1 MILENIFC
9 LQEIG
14 VHAPNMLTI
23 RSSIANMIVGTYMT
37 HLMSTRIF
45 TLILNRRF
53 IQTLKILRKMSTGT
67 KVFANHLALIVFSI
81 SYEKWAQR
89 EKYLNNT
96 RLPYTWFSL
105 GNLWI
110 PPCPCSRRPL
120 CALSP
125 GRSHC
130 WRGRH
135 EHWFLERIVDTL
147 LMWWLSDHLVQMFP
161 PQSGPPV
168 GKQCSQSREKQIEV

>member
-1 MILENIFC
+1 MWLGVDPKMILENIFC

-96 RLPYTWFSL
+96 RLPYT
-105 GNLWI
+105 
-110 PPCPCSRRPL
+110 
-120 CALSP
+120 
-125 GRSHC
+125 
-130 WRGRH
+130 
-135 EHWFLERIVDTL
+135 
-147 LMWWLSDHLVQMFP
+147 
-161 PQSGPPV
+161 
-168 GKQCSQSREKQIEV
+168 